1 MPVPALDRRTNGI
14 AGAARALPGHPDGR
28 THVGGYTW
36 HQIDT
41 DDLAVGAVK
50 AVVVGGRAVCI
61 ARTTNGLG
69 ALDNR
74 CPHQGGPLGEG
85 TIEDG
90 WLICP
95 WHGYEYD
102 PLTGEPP
109 EGYGDVA
116 TPLPLSERDGAIAV
130 GVPVVEKSRTLMDQM
145 VDVMVDWG
153 VDSVFGMVGHS
164 NLGLADALR
173 AAENAGRLRFYAIRH
188 EGAAA
193 FAASAYGKLTG
204 RPAACFSIA
213 GPGATNLLTG
223 LWDANVDRSPVLA
236 LTGQVDTQVL
246 GPGAFQ
252 EVPLDRAFDAVA
264 SWSQTVLQPG
274 NATELMA
281 LALKH
286 AIVDRSVGHLI
297 FPDEVQEMPGL
308 EDPPPRPVSGR
319 LASPSIAP
327 APGTV
332 SEAIDLI
339 NRAQHPVIVAGYGAR
354 AFASDVVALA
364 ERIDAPIITTFK
376 AKGLIGDDHPL
387 ACGTLGRSGTRVAAA
402 TMTGADLLVV
412 LGASFSN
419 HTGISEK
426 KTTIQVDSDR
436 MTLGKFHPVDLPIW
450 SDIGVFLRD
459 VSVVVAAR
467 DNPQVRDA
475 LATRWEDWRTEKRR
489 RSGLSDDRG
498 WMHPAR
504 VFEALGHVT
513 PADAVMAVDVG
524 NNTYAF
530 GHYFESKGGQDVLM
544 SGYLG
549 SIGFALPAALGAYA
563 ATAGSRPIVSISGDG
578 GLGQYLAE
586 FTTAV
591 KYAMPITH
599 VVLNND
605 ELAKISREQVASE
618 RPVWQT
624 DLVNPDFAAYAD
636 LCGGRGFRVQRAETL
651 EAVLEEALSVADGP
665 SLVEVR
671 TSPRWT

>member
-1 MPVPALDRRTNGI
+1 MDDVRWHEVEAADLNTNEVTAVI
-14 AGAARALPGHPDGR
+14 AGGR
-28 THVGGYTW
+28 S
-36 HQIDT
+36 
-41 DDLAVGAVK
+41 
-50 AVVVGGRAVCI
+50 VCL
-61 ARTTNGLG
+61 ARTEHGLS

-74 CPHQGGPLGEG
+74 CPHQSGPLGEG

-102 PLTGEPP
+102 PVTGEPP
-109 EGYGDVA
+109 GGYDDAA
-116 TPLPLSERDGAIAV
+116 TPFPIDETSNSVRVGIPAVAER
-130 GVPVVEKSRTLMDQM
+130 ESLMDQM
-145 VDVMVDWG
+145 VDVMTDWG
-153 VDSVFGMVGHS
+153 VDTVFGMVGHS
-164 NLGLADALR
+164 NLGMADALR
-173 AAENAGRLRFYAIRH
+173 TAEADGRLRYYGVRH
-188 EGAAA
+188 EGAAS

-213 GPGATNLLTG
+213 GPGATNLITG
-223 LWDANVDRSPVLA
+223 LWDANVDRAPVLA
-236 LTGQVDTQVL
+236 LTGQVNTQVL

-252 EVPLDRAFDAVA
+252 EVPLDRAFEAVTA
-264 SWSQTVLQPG
+264 WSQTVLVPG
-274 NATELMA
+274 NATDLMA

-297 FPDEVQEMPGL
+297 LPDEVQEMDGVA
-308 EDPPPRPVSGR
+308 DAPRRPKPGR
-319 LASPSIAP
+319 LADPRIEPRSRE
-327 APGTV
+327 V
-332 SEAIDLI
+332 Q
-339 NRAQHPVIVAGYGAR
+339 RAVELLAGATHPVIVAGNGAR
-354 AFASDVVALA
+354 AYRKDVIRLA
-364 ERIDAPIITTFK
+364 EKLDAPVVTTFK

-402 TMTGADLLVV
+402 TMSHADVLLV

-426 KTTIQVDSDR
+426 KTTIQVDVDR
-436 MTLGKFHPVDLPIW
+436 MTLGKFHPVDLPIL
-450 SDIGVFLRD
+450 SDIGVFLDEVGERLEDRD
-459 VSVVVAAR
+459 RIDVREAVAE
-467 DNPQVRDA
+467 
-475 LATRWEDWRTEKRR
+475 RWRFWRIEKERR
-489 RSGLSDDRG
+489 ASLKDEWG

-504 VFEALGHVT
+504 VFEVLGRIT
-513 PADAVMAVDVG
+513 PDDAVITVDVG

-530 GHYFESKGGQDVLM
+530 GHYFESKGEQDVLM

-549 SIGFALPAALGAYA
+549 SIGFALPAAMGAFA
-563 ATAGSRPIVSISGDG
+563 ATRGDRPIISISGDG

-591 KYAMPITH
+591 KYRMPITH

-605 ELAKISREQVASE
+605 ELAKISREQVSAL

-624 DLVNPDFAAYAD
+624 DLVNPDFAAFAD
-636 LCGGRGFRVQRAETL
+636 SCGGKGFRVDEPEDL
-651 EAVLEEALSVADGP
+651 ESVLVQALQVADGP

>member
-1 MPVPALDRRTNGI
+1 MDRTDWHEIDVADASPGYVTSVI
-14 AGAARALPGHPDGR
+14 A
-28 THVGGYTW
+28 
-36 HQIDT
+36 
-41 DDLAVGAVK
+41 
-50 AVVVGGRAVCI
+50 GGRAVCL
-61 ARTTNGLG
+61 ARVERGLG

-102 PLTGEPP
+102 PITGEPP
-109 EGYGDVA
+109 EGFDDAA
-116 TPLPLSERDGAIAV
+116 TPFPLVEREGATFVGLPR
-130 GVPVVEKSRTLMDQM
+130 VETAPSLMDQM
-145 VDVMVDWG
+145 VEVMVEWG

-164 NLGLADALR
+164 NLGLAEALR
-173 AAENAGRLRFYAIRH
+173 RAEAKGQLRAFGVRH

-236 LTGQVDTQVL
+236 LTGQVNTQVL

-252 EVPLDRAFDAVA
+252 EVPLDRAFSAVA
-264 SWSQTVLQPG
+264 SWSQTVLTPH
-274 NATELMA
+274 NATDLMA

-297 FPDEVQEMPGL
+297 LPDEVQEMTGL
-308 EDPPPRPVSGR
+308 DDPPPRPIIGR
-319 LASPSIAP
+319 LSNAAIAP
-327 APGTV
+327 PPGEV
-332 SEAIDLI
+332 DQAVALI
-339 NRAQHPVIVAGYGAR
+339 AAAKHPVIVAGHGAR
-354 AFASDVVALA
+354 AFAD
-364 ERIDAPIITTFK
+364 PIIAFAEATDVPVVTTFK

-402 TMTGADLLVV
+402 TMSQADLLLV

-419 HTGISEK
+419 HTGIPQK

-450 SDIGVFLRD
+450 ADIGVFVNELQNRTAERSD
-459 VSVVVAAR
+459 PAA
-467 DNPQVRDA
+467 VDA
-475 LATRWEDWRTEKRR
+475 IARRWDDWREEKRR
-489 RSGLSDDRG
+489 RASLTDERG

-504 VFEALGHVT
+504 IFETLGALT
-513 PADAVMAVDVG
+513 PRDAVIAVDVG

-549 SIGFALPAALGAYA
+549 SIGFALPAAMGAFA
-563 ATAGSRPIVSISGDG
+563 ATDGTRPIVSISGDG

-591 KYAMPITH
+591 RYSMPITH

-605 ELAKISREQVASE
+605 ELAKISREQVSAL

-624 DLVNPDFAAYAD
+624 SLVNPDFAEFAES
-636 LCGGRGFRVQRAETL
+636 CGGRGFRVETPEQLAPVLAEAF
-651 EAVLEEALSVADGP
+651 AVSDGP
-665 SLVEVR
+665 SLVEIR